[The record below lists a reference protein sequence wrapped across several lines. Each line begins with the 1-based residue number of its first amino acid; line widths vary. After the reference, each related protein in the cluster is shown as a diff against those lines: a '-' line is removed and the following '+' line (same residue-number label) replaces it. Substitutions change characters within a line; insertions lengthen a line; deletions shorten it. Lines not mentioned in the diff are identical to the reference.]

1 MATIEFVNVTKSY
14 PGAAS
19 PAVNDV
25 SFTVREGAICM
36 LLGTSGSG
44 KTTLLRMVNRL
55 IDPTSGEIRLDGTPT
70 IAALIGGGGFGV
82 FVFQG
87 VGQTAMD
94 LVLLGALP
102 TVALAFA
109 AAIVLDAVIEITATR
124 RRVET
129 A

>member
-1 MATIEFVNVTKSY
+1 MVARSNPISACPTQRHARGTATIEFALAFPVILT
-14 PGAAS
+14 G
-19 PAVNDV
+19 
-25 SFTVREGAICM
+25 
-36 LLGTSGSG
+36 
-44 KTTLLRMVNRL
+44 
-55 IDPTSGEIRLDGTPT
+55 IRIVLVQNIGLAT

-94 LVLLGALP
+94 LVLLGAVP

-109 AAIVLDAVIEITATR
+109 AAIILDAAIEMTATKR
-124 RRVET
+124 GVET